1 MTNNLINSNSPYL
14 LQHADNPV
22 DWYPWEEAALE
33 TAKREDK
40 PIFLSIGYAACHW
53 CHVMAHES
61 FEDPETARIMNENF
75 VNIKVDREER
85 PDLEQIYMNA
95 VVSLTGQGGW
105 PMSVFL
111 TPEGVPF
118 YGGTYFPPVPRYNMP
133 SFRDVLLRIARA
145 WREDRQRLLQ
155 AGEQIAEQIQA
166 TTSVSVSAGKPLNP
180 LLLDQAAMGLAQ
192 SYDWKA
198 GGWGR
203 APKFPQPMAIEFL
216 LRRATRGDRLA
227 RDIATH
233 VLDAMAKGGMYDI
246 VGGGFAR
253 YSTDNNWLVPHFEK
267 MLYDNAQLAKAYLHA
282 FLITGEDRYRR
293 VCIETL
299 DFVVREM
306 TDPQGGFFSS
316 LDADSE
322 GEEGKFYVWTPV
334 QIRTAFED
342 PSDAEFYLAAFGVT
356 ESGNFEGKNILQ
368 RVLDDESLAAKFG
381 IKPEQLHQQLDRL
394 NARLL
399 ELRGERVRP
408 GTDDK
413 ILVSWNGLMLSAFS
427 EAARYLEREDHREVA
442 TRNAGFLLEN
452 LQMDGRLLRS
462 WREGRAKHNAYLE
475 DYASLIL
482 GLLALYQTD
491 PDVRWFSAA
500 EKLTS
505 DMIAHFH
512 DPAGGFFDT
521 RDDHEQLITR
531 PKDLQDNATPSGNS
545 LAVTALLKMS
555 AFTGLGD
562 WRDLAESNLS
572 IVQDFV
578 VRYPTAFSQWLYAL
592 DFALT
597 PAREVAILTEDLEN
611 ATAHEMLVALWSEYR
626 PNLVAAIST
635 FPPPPEAPA
644 LLKERPL
651 IDNRTSAYVCQN
663 FVCNRPVNTV
673 EEFRSQLKGSNIQD

>member
-1 MTNNLINSNSPYL
+1 
-14 LQHADNPV
+14 
-22 DWYPWEEAALE
+22 
-33 TAKREDK
+33 
-40 PIFLSIGYAACHW
+40 
-53 CHVMAHES
+53 
-61 FEDPETARIMNENF
+61 
-75 VNIKVDREER
+75 
-85 PDLEQIYMNA
+85 
-95 VVSLTGQGGW
+95 
-105 PMSVFL
+105 
-111 TPEGVPF
+111 
-118 YGGTYFPPVPRYNMP
+118 
-133 SFRDVLLRIARA
+133 
-145 WREDRQRLLQ
+145 
-155 AGEQIAEQIQA
+155 
-166 TTSVSVSAGKPLNP
+166 
-180 LLLDQAAMGLAQ
+180 
-192 SYDWKA
+192 
-198 GGWGR
+198 
-203 APKFPQPMAIEFL
+203 
-216 LRRATRGDRLA
+216 
-227 RDIATH
+227 
-233 VLDAMAKGGMYDI
+233 
-246 VGGGFAR
+246 
-253 YSTDNNWLVPHFEK
+253 
-267 MLYDNAQLAKAYLHA
+267 
-282 FLITGEDRYRR
+282 
-293 VCIETL
+293 
-299 DFVVREM
+299 
-306 TDPQGGFFSS
+306 
-316 LDADSE
+316 
-322 GEEGKFYVWTPV
+322 V

-578 VRYPTAFSQWLYAL
+578 VRYPTA
-592 DFALT
+592 
-597 PAREVAILTEDLEN
+597 
-611 ATAHEMLVALWSEYR
+611 EYR